1 MNWRLRASSPAGT
14 LSVPGDKSIAHR
26 ALMLGALAPGTSEI
40 RGLPEGEDVHATA
53 DCIRSLGA
61 TVRIVGTTAAVV
73 SSGQLAAP
81 NADLYAANSGTTMR
95 LLTGILAGQPF
106 SARLT
111 GDASLSHRP
120 MHRVI
125 EPLTQMGADIR
136 SDDGCAPLQVMG
148 KALHGIHYALPV
160 ASAQVKSAV
169 LLAGLFAD
177 GETSV
182 SEPTTT
188 RDHTERMLR
197 SLDITVE
204 RQDGHIMLEGGQR
217 PRPFEFDVPGDVS
230 SAAFFFAAAVLSE
243 SAIQIRQVGVNP
255 TRIAFLG
262 VLERMGARVSV
273 ENLDESMGE
282 PVADVTVTGAITK
295 PIEIQ
300 EGEAAALIDE
310 LPLVVLLATRA
321 RGTSTIRGAAELRV
335 KESDRIL
342 AVASVLGAMGAN
354 LKELPDGFVV
364 HGPAQLHGATVSAH
378 GDHRVAMMAAIAGAA
393 ADGETVVTG
402 AEAAAVSFSSFASCF
417 RRVGG
422 RIDVA

>member
-1 MNWRLRASSPAGT
+1 MNWRLRASSLAGS

-26 ALMLGALAPGTSEI
+26 ALMLGSLARGTSEI
-40 RGLPEGEDVHATA
+40 RGLPEGEDVRATA
-53 DCIRSLGA
+53 DCVGSLGA
-61 TVRIVGTTAAVV
+61 TVRIMGTTAVVV
-73 SSGQLAAP
+73 SPGQLGAP
-81 NADLYAANSGTTMR
+81 DADLYAANSGTTMR
-95 LLTGILAGQPF
+95 LLAGILAGQPF

-111 GDASLSHRP
+111 GDSSLSHRP
-120 MHRVI
+120 MQRVI
-125 EPLTQMGADIR
+125 EPLTRMGADIR
-136 SDDGCAPLQVMG
+136 SRDGCAPLQVTG
-148 KALHGIHYALPV
+148 RPLHGIHYSLPV

-204 RQDGHIMLEGGQR
+204 QQNGSITLRGGQR
-217 PRPFEFDVPGDVS
+217 PRPFDCDVPGDVS

-243 SAIQIRQVGVNP
+243 GAIQVRRVGVNP
-255 TRIAFLG
+255 TRTAFFG
-262 VLERMGARVSV
+262 VLERMGARVKV
-273 ENLDESMGE
+273 ENIGESMGE
-282 PVADVTVTGAITK
+282 PVADVTVTGEIAK

-310 LPLVVLLATRA
+310 LPLVALLATRA
-321 RGTSTIRGAAELRV
+321 CGTSTIRGAAELRV
-335 KESDRIL
+335 KESDRIW
-342 AVASVLGAMGAN
+342 AVASVLGAMGAD
-354 LKELPDGFVV
+354 LEELPDGFVV
-364 HGPAQLHGATVSAH
+364 RGPTQLRGATVSAH
-378 GDHRVAMMAAIAGAA
+378 DDHRVAMMAAIAGGV

-402 AEAAAVSFSSFASCF
+402 AEAAAVSFSGFASCF
-417 RRVGG
+417 RQVGG

>member
-1 MNWRLRASSPAGT
+1 MNWRVQEST
-14 LSVPGDKSIAHR
+14 LTGSLSIPGDKSIAHR
-26 ALMLGALAPGTSEI
+26 ALMLGSLAPGTSQI
-40 RGLPEGEDVHATA
+40 RGLPEGEDVRATV

-61 TVRIVGTTAAVV
+61 TVQIAGTTAAVV
-73 SSGQLAAP
+73 SPGRLASP

-111 GDASLSHRP
+111 GDASLSRRP
-120 MHRVI
+120 MQRVI
-125 EPLTQMGADIR
+125 EPLTRMGADIQ
-136 SDDGCAPLQVMG
+136 SHDGCAPLQVTG
-148 KALHGIHYALPV
+148 RTLHGIHYALPV

-182 SEPTTT
+182 SEPMTT
-188 RDHTERMLR
+188 RDHTERMLG

-204 RQDGHIMLEGGQR
+204 QQDGRIVLRGGQR
-217 PRPFEFDVPGDVS
+217 PRPFAIDVPGDVS
-230 SAAFFFAAAVLSE
+230 SAAFFFAAAVLS
-243 SAIQIRQVGVNP
+243 AGAVQVRRVGVNP
-255 TRIAFLG
+255 TRTAFFG
-262 VLERMGARVSV
+262 VLERMGARVAV
-273 ENLDESMGE
+273 ENVDESTGE
-282 PVADVTVTGAITK
+282 PVADVTVTGAITE

-310 LPLVVLLATRA
+310 LPLAALLATRA

-342 AVASVLGAMGAN
+342 AVASMLRAMGAD
-354 LKELPDGFVV
+354 LEELPDGFVV
-364 HGPAQLHGATVSAH
+364 RGPTQLHGATVSAH
-378 GDHRVAMMAAIAGAA
+378 GDHRIAMTAAVAGAV

-402 AEAAAVSFSSFASCF
+402 AEAAAVSFSGFTSCF
-417 RRVGG
+417 RQVGG
-422 RIDVA
+422 RIDLA